1 MCALFNNNIFFFL
14 ILKINSYK
22 DLEIIDAVKKME
34 KNNKNAK
41 QVKSSYKRIQSN
53 ILSKNDVNRETKKIF
68 ETILT
73 GYTSITTCV
82 QKAHDIFLLCPDS
95 FENEMFQLCLEY
107 LKKGLTNIDDN
118 NSNNFT
124 AIGTFIGK
132 LYCADVF
139 KSDTIKSTM
148 SLLSKFEQGESS
160 KDVHDAIL
168 NAIYHKVMDNNDEVL
183 KQFIPNDYEK
193 ITSDET
199 ESDESFT
206 ETPGKE
212 EAEINHD
219 CKKEEKRPATKT
231 LNGTS
236 QQQKQSSTVVTVAFN
251 VSPIDKFKV
260 IF

>member
-1 MCALFNNNIFFFL
+1 
-14 ILKINSYK
+14 
-22 DLEIIDAVKKME
+22 ME

-41 QVKSSYKRIQSN
+41 TSYNNNNNYSIKNHQAN
-53 ILSKNDVNRETKKIF
+53 ILSKNEVTRQTKKIF

-73 GYTSITTCV
+73 GYISIATCV
-82 QKAHDIFLLCPDS
+82 QTAHDIFLLCPDS
-95 FENEMFQLCLEY
+95 FEHEMFQLCLEY

-124 AIGTFIGK
+124 AIGKFIGK

-148 SLLSKFEQGESS
+148 SLLSKFEQVESS

-168 NAIYHKVMDNNDEVL
+168 NAIYFKVMENNDEVL
-183 KQFIPNDYEK
+183 KHLIPNDFEG
-193 ITSDET
+193 IASDDGET

-206 ETPGKE
+206 ETTTCKE
-212 EAEINHD
+212 EAEIKHE

-231 LNGTS
+231 LNGA
-236 QQQKQSSTVVTVAFN
+236 QLSTVVTVAFN

-260 IF
+260 IFWS